1 MGRIQKALERAKLER
16 QTVRTHVSLSDT
28 AIRRKL
34 EVTPEIRAGDGKRL
48 ADIKLHSMR
57 PSSDALHHNRV
68 VSSLFDSQANA
79 IDAYRMLRTKT
90 LRRMVSNQ
98 WRFLAVTSPTRGE
111 GKTLTSLNL
120 ALSISQDPNFD
131 VILVDADLRSPSI
144 HTLLGIKPE
153 VGLFEYLEGNVD
165 LNDVLMSPSVE
176 GLGIIPNM
184 HSIENSSEALASSR
198 MRELMT
204 SLRAL
209 SSAVIVIIDMPPLI
223 VDDVLAFAPMV
234 DSLMLVFRAGVTSRA
249 DAAAARE
256 MTTDLHVIGCV
267 MNGVQ
272 GGTTDTYY

>member
-16 QTVRTHVSLSDT
+16 QTVHTRVSLSDT

-34 EVTPEIRAGDGKRL
+34 EVTPDIRAGDGKRL
-48 ADIKLHSMR
+48 ADMKLHSMR
-57 PSSDALHHNRV
+57 PSIDTLHHNRV

-90 LRRMVSNQ
+90 LRRLVSNQ

-131 VILVDADLRSPSI
+131 VILVDADLRSPSV
-144 HTLLGIKPE
+144 HTQLGIKPD
-153 VGLFEYLEGNVD
+153 VGLFEYLEGNAD
-165 LNDVLMSPSVE
+165 LNDVLLSPSVK

-184 HSIENSSEALASSR
+184 HAIENSSEALTSSR
-198 MRELMT
+198 MQELMT
-204 SLRAL
+204 SLRTL
-209 SSAVIVIIDMPPLI
+209 SSAVIVIVDMPPLV

-256 MTTDLHVIGCV
+256 MTTDLNVIGCV
-267 MNGVQ
+267 MNGIQ
-272 GGTTDTYY
+272 GGTTGTYY